1 MSTNSTAHLPLKLD
15 HDIETDSPGSGGAN
29 WRKETIASAVNFKP
43 YFTLKEMKFCTTA
56 LKKKKKDFIR
66 TLKGFCFEHAKNQ
79 KPWGLAI
86 TARHEGKKMVT

>member
-1 MSTNSTAHLPLKLD
+1 M
-15 HDIETDSPGSGGAN
+15 
-29 WRKETIASAVNFKP
+29 NFKP
-43 YFTLKEMKFCTTA
+43 YFTLKAMKFCMTA
-56 LKKKKKDFIR
+56 LKKKKKGFIR